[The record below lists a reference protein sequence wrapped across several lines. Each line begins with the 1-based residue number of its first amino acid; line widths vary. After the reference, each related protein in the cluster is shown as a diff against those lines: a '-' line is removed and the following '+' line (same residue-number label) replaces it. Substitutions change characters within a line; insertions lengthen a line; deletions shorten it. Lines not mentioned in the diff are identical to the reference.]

1 MKSFVLILSMNLLIS
16 SCASGQSAK
25 DVGIVDESI
34 TMAAD
39 QTQSGIATTTA
50 TKTEVVET
58 KPVET
63 KPMETKLVETK
74 PAATKPTVTKPAV
87 TKPAVTKP
95 AVTKPAVTKPA
106 ATKPAVTKPAAT
118 KPAVTKPPATKPPA
132 TKTPIGNSLI
142 TTNPKGDKNDYAYI
156 VNMNTKKFHYPR
168 CHSVDKMNDENKGYS
183 NATKDQL
190 VNAGYSPCGNCRP

>member
-95 AVTKPAVTKPA
+95 AVTKPA
-106 ATKPAVTKPAAT
+106 AT